1 MTARFGGSKRNMARK
16 FLYGIAIVVV
26 LIIAGGI
33 ALSFW
38 SKELT
43 QLAFV
48 PGGEFEEQ
56 AALEDNAYE
65 DPAMWI
71 ARPGM
76 GESNPARF
84 LPEGLTPEDGTSQ
97 AAVFF
102 VHPTSYTATDHW
114 NAPLDDATGR
124 SGAELF
130 VRGMASPFNR
140 SAQLWAPRYRQAAV
154 GAFLTE
160 KPEAKRAVDAA
171 YADVAQAFDYFVASI
186 PQDAPIVLA
195 GHSQGALHLIR
206 LIKEKVA
213 GTPLAPRIVAAYVVG
228 WPVSTETDLP
238 AMAMPACATP
248 GQPGCVMSWQ
258 SFAEPAEPEAL
269 LEAYARG
276 PDLDGRPKLP
286 ENVLCTNPLTGGTGG
301 EAPMG
306 DNLGTLV
313 PNAGMTG
320 GTLVAGA
327 VPAKCDPRGILLI
340 GDPPEMGSAVLPG
353 NNYHVYDI
361 PLFWV
366 NLRADVAAREE
377 GYARA
382 RTAAQ

>member
-1 MTARFGGSKRNMARK
+1 MARK
-16 FLYGIAIVVV
+16 FLYGIAVVVV

-38 SKELT
+38 SRELT

-48 PGGEFEEQ
+48 PGGAFEDQ
-56 AALEDNAYE
+56 PALDDNAYE

-76 GESNPARF
+76 GDSNPARF
-84 LPEGLTPEDGTSQ
+84 LPEGFKPDEGTSDS
-97 AAVFF
+97 AVFF

-114 NAPLDDATGR
+114 NAPLDDPAGR

-140 SAQLWAPRYRQAAV
+140 SVELWAPRYRQAAV

-160 KPEAKRAVDAA
+160 KPEAKQAVDAA

-195 GHSQGALHLIR
+195 GHSQGSLHLIR

-238 AMAMPACATP
+238 AMGMPACATS
-248 GQPGCVMSWQ
+248 GQAGCVMSWQ
-258 SFAEPAEPEAL
+258 SFAEPADPEAL

-276 PDLDGRPKLP
+276 PDLDDRPKLP
-286 ENVLCTNPLTGGTGG
+286 ENVLCSNPLTGGTGG
-301 EAPMG
+301 EAPMS

-313 PNAGMTG
+313 PNEGVTG
-320 GTLVAGA
+320 GALVPGA

-361 PLFWV
+361 PLFWA

-377 GYARA
+377 GYRKAQAAAR
-382 RTAAQ
+382 